1 MSTDGGEGQ
10 EHGMTSQAP
19 RAIHIVIIT
28 RERRDDLVQVLDSI
42 LPQIK
47 HGDMLTVLENGCPA
61 NSTAGLDSDFPTV
74 DFARSEEN
82 LGVPG
87 GRNFAAMRGDQP
99 LVVFIDDD
107 ATVQPG
113 TLDVV
118 RDRFK
123 DEESLGCIAFRI
135 DAPETGLPR
144 SHEFPFREKS
154 GFDVERAATYFV
166 GGGFAL
172 RRTAFYD
179 IGAFDDRLFYGM
191 EELDLSYRLIGAGWR
206 ILYVPSATVIHY
218 ASPAGRLA
226 GQNVYFMMRNRIIV
240 SWKNLPWR
248 FLVTQVGAWSV
259 YLFARAVRSRLV
271 NHWAK
276 GIADGVSVAS
286 AADRRPIPQE
296 GISFLKAHQGRLW
309 W

>member
-1 MSTDGGEGQ
+1 
-10 EHGMTSQAP
+10 MTSQAP

-123 DEESLGCIAFRI
+123 DDESLGCIAFRI

-154 GFDVERAATYFV
+154 GFDVERPATYFM
-166 GGGFAL
+166 GGGVAF
-172 RRTAFYD
+172 RRSAFED
-179 IGAFDDRLFYGM
+179 VGAFDDRLFYGM
-191 EELDLSYRLIGAGWR
+191 EELDLSYRLVGAGWSIR
-206 ILYVPSATVIHY
+206 YVPSAVVIHY

-226 GQNVYFMMRNRIIV
+226 GQTVYFMMRNRIVV
-240 SWKNLPWR
+240 SWKNLPLR
-248 FLVTQVGAWSV
+248 FLISQIGAWTT
-259 YLFARAVRSRLV
+259 YLFGRAARSGLTR
-271 NHWAK
+271 HWAR
-276 GIADGVSVAS
+276 GIRDGVGLARKVE
-286 AADRRPIPQE
+286 RRPVSRE
-296 GISFLKAHQGRLW
+296 GIRFLKAHQGRLW